1 MLSITCRSPTAS
13 PVEPRRKTGH
23 SAGQLDALD
32 AGNRLL
38 GLADVVA
45 PIRQTIQSAVD
56 PSRRGADI
64 VAVAIGIELPPL
76 PIFAG
81 DLQRQRGLRSHGRI
95 VLEIDPERLAVFG
108 IVGATGKLQQAA
120 PLIEAAVTL
129 FDVAEILEPT

>member
-1 MLSITCRSPTAS
+1 
-13 PVEPRRKTGH
+13 
-23 SAGQLDALD
+23 LDALD

-64 VAVAIGIELPPL
+64 VAVAIGMELPPL

-81 DLQRQRGLRSHGRI
+81 DLQRQLSGMAGI
-95 VLEIDPERLAVFG
+95 VLEINPSALPYSA
-108 IVGATGKLQQAA
+108 
-120 PLIEAAVTL
+120 
-129 FDVAEILEPT
+129 